1 MQEENFSQGRES
13 FGREHWSRGAQRDVL
28 CVGVAEGGKASHVW
42 ISQARKLIPAQEEGK
57 THISRREIPPP
68 PAPCSATSSV
78 CAYSLKQ
85 RHLDQSCFK
94 FWGLEPEMG
103 EWNRHDLE

>member
-13 FGREHWSRGAQRDVL
+13 FGREHCSRGALRDVL
-28 CVGVAEGGKASHVW
+28 CTGAAEGGKAIHVW
-42 ISQARKLIPAQEEGK
+42 ISQARKLIPAQGEGK

-68 PAPCSATSSV
+68 PAPCSATSTD
-78 CAYSLKQ
+78 CAYSQNQKY
-85 RHLDQSCFK
+85 LDQSCFK

-103 EWNRHDLE
+103 EWNRRDLK